1 MFKITFLHSLCK
13 ECVTKSYPRSM
24 WNIHGNKNSTHV
36 MILNIDQLG
45 DFNVFIAFHLIM
57 TFPPVA

>member
-1 MFKITFLHSLCK
+1 MCNK
-13 ECVTKSYPRSM
+13 ELPKEYVEYRL
-24 WNIHGNKNSTHV
+24 HGNKNSTHV